1 MKALGVVNDID
12 LYISVTKTGSF
23 SETGRL
29 LGIPPSSVMRR
40 INSLEKEL
48 ETCLF
53 NRSTKCLILTE
64 TGLLFLEHAK
74 NISRCI
80 GHARSEVKEHTA
92 STLGVLKVS
101 APVAFGRRHV
111 APLLSRIL
119 NHHPGLK
126 IEFSLNDKALDPSID
141 NVDICIKLGILPDSN
156 LIPTKLADMRRVLC
170 ASPEYI
176 RQHGCPQ
183 TLEDLYQHACL
194 IHSTCSNFSLTW
206 QFKVDGLLKK
216 LMPSSRLSVNSS
228 ELLVDG
234 ALQGIG
240 IIHAPTWLVH
250 EQIASGHL
258 VSLLDEYCEAD
269 PQQGAI
275 YALRA
280 RSSVVPAKT
289 RLFINEL
296 KRSIGST
303 PYWDLPFEKEIPQ
316 TLATL
321 HFDTAMHSA
330 LSRATTLQD
339 KSQTS

>member
-23 SETGRL
+23 SETARL
-29 LGIPPSSVMRR
+29 FGIPPSSVMRR

-53 NRSTKCLILTE
+53 NRSTKCLVLTE
-64 TGLLFLEHAK
+64 MGLLFLEHAK
-74 NISRCI
+74 SISRCI
-80 GHARSEVKEHTA
+80 GDARSEIKEHTA

-101 APVAFGRRHV
+101 APAAFGRRHV

-126 IEFSLNDKALDPSID
+126 IDFSLNDKALDPSVD
-141 NVDICIKLGILPDSN
+141 NVDVCIKLGILPDSN

-170 ASPEYI
+170 ASPDYL
-176 RQHGCPQ
+176 RQRGCPQ

-194 IHSTCSNFSLTW
+194 LHTTCNNFSLTW
-206 QFKVDGLLKK
+206 QFKVEGQLKK
-216 LMPSSRLSVNSS
+216 FIPNSRLSVNSS

-250 EQIASGHL
+250 EQIASGQL
-258 VSLLDEYCEAD
+258 VSVLDEYCQAD
-269 PQQGAI
+269 PRQGAI

-280 RSSVVPAKT
+280 RSNVVPAKT

-296 KRSIGST
+296 KRSIGCT
-303 PYWDLPFEKEIPQ
+303 PYWDLPFEKEVSQNI
-316 TLATL
+316 ATL
-321 HFDTAMHSA
+321 HFDSA
-330 LSRATTLQD
+330 LRASLSRVTTLQD
-339 KSQTS
+339 KSQAS